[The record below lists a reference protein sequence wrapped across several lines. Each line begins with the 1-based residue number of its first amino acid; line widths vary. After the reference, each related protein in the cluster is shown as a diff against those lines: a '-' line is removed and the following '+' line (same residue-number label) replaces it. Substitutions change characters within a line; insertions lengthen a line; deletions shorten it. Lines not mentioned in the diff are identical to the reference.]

1 MRVAVVGAGWAGLAA
16 AVAATQAGHQVQVF
30 EATRTLG
37 GRARALQCHLPDGS
51 AVTLDNG
58 QHILIGA
65 YTQTLSLL
73 REVGVDTKQA
83 LHRMPLRLQFPNGQ
97 GLRVAARGYPL
108 NLLWGLLTLPGWSAH
123 DKWTLL
129 RAASRWQLQGFVCP
143 TEHTVAQLCH
153 TLSPRAMETLIEPLC
168 VSALNTPSQQASG
181 AVFLRVL
188 QDALLGGRGSSDLL
202 LPRLDL
208 SALFPHAAQHWLEQR
223 GAVLHQVHRVS
234 VLHWGPTPSVD
245 QEGGAALPGAAGW
258 QVDGAPF
265 DAVIWATG
273 PKAAAQA
280 MAAAAARCPV
290 PLAAALDTWATSAQ
304 ALQFEAITTVYAHA
318 PGARL
323 PAPMLALH
331 SNTEQP
337 AQFVFDRGQLGGPA
351 GLLALVV
358 SASRGDRATVQHQVL
373 AQAHTQ
379 LADYLQGHTLKP
391 VQTVVEKQAT
401 FACTPGLRRPAQ
413 TIAPGLLACG
423 DYTDGPYPATLE
435 GAVRAGQAAA
445 KLLDVAMGASAPW
458 RSGAALDC
466 DPGVPVRRDPTSP

>member
-1 MRVAVVGAGWAGLAA
+1 M
-16 AVAATQAGHQVQVF
+16 
-30 EATRTLG
+30 
-37 GRARALQCHLPDGS
+37 QCHLPDGS
-51 AVTLDNG
+51 PATLDNG

-73 REVGVDTKQA
+73 RELGVNTTQS
-83 LHRMPLRLQFPNGQ
+83 LHRMPLRVQFPNGQ
-97 GLRVAARGYPL
+97 GLRLAARGYPL
-108 NLLWGLLTLPGWSAH
+108 NLLWGLLTLPGWTPH

-129 RAASRWQLQGFVCP
+129 RAATRWQLQGFVCP
-143 TEHTVAQLCH
+143 PEHTVAQLCH
-153 TLSPRAMETLIEPLC
+153 GLSPRAMETLMEPLC
-168 VSALNTPSQQASG
+168 VSALNTPSQHASG

-188 QDALLGGRGSSDLL
+188 RDALLGGPGSSDLL
-202 LPRLDL
+202 LPRVDL
-208 SALFPHAAQHWLEQR
+208 SALFPKAAQRWLEQR
-223 GAVLHQVHRVS
+223 GAVLHQGQRIS
-234 VLHWGPTPSVD
+234 VLHWGAPRSVAQD
-245 QEGGAALPGAAGW
+245 DGAALPGATGW
-258 QVDGAPF
+258 QVDGASF

-280 MAAAAARCPV
+280 MAAAAAHCPA
-290 PLAAALDTWATSAQ
+290 PLATALDAWATSAQ

-331 SNTEQP
+331 SNAEQP

-358 SASRGDRATVQHQVL
+358 SASQGDRATVQHQVL
-373 AQAHTQ
+373 AQARTQ
-379 LADYLQGHTLKP
+379 LADYLQGHTLNA
-391 VQTVVEKQAT
+391 VQTVVERQAT

-445 KLLDVAMGASAPW
+445 QWLDVAVGASAPV

-466 DPGVPVRRDPTSP
+466 DTGVPVRRDPSPT